1 MPKICKI
8 CLYERDDENDELK
21 GDCLCGAQDWED
33 KVLYDIKQISNDD
46 AFINAMVELH
56 EKDPIEY
63 QLKMQQFESQKQQQ
77 KQQGREEKNLPKCPR
92 CGSTSITAGQRG
104 YSLIWGFIGSG
115 NTVNRCSKCGH
126 KWKPGK

>member
-1 MPKICKI
+1 MKICTFCGFEIIEKV
-8 CLYERDDENDELK
+8 ERCPRSNSSTI
-21 GDCLCGAQDWED
+21 ED
-33 KVLYDIKQISNDD
+33 KIVYQVKRISNDES
-46 AFINAMVELH
+46 FIDAMVELH

-63 QLKMQQFESQKQQQ
+63 QIKMQQLESKKQQ
-77 KQQGREEKNLPKCPR
+77 KQQSREEKNLPKCPR

-126 KWKPGK
+126 KWKPSK

>member
-1 MPKICKI
+1 MKICTFCGLEI
-8 CLYERDDENDELK
+8 TGDVERCPQCNSSTI
-21 GDCLCGAQDWED
+21 ED
-33 KVLYDIKQISNDD
+33 KIVYQSKQISTDES
-46 AFINAMVELH
+46 FVNAMVELY

-63 QLKMQQFESQKQQQ
+63 HLKIQQFENQKQT
-77 KQQGREEKNLPKCPR
+77 KQQSREEKHLPKCPR

-126 KWKPGK
+126 KWKPNK

>member
-1 MPKICKI
+1 MKVCTICG
-8 CLYERDDENDELK
+8 YETIEDIAKCPQCTCSL
-21 GDCLCGAQDWED
+21 WED
-33 KVLYDIKQISNDD
+33 VIINEIKRISNDES
-46 AFINAMVELH
+46 FINAMIELH

-63 QLKMQQFESQKQQQ
+63 QFKMQQLENQKQQ
-77 KQQGREEKNLPKCPR
+77 KQQSREEKNLPKCPR

-126 KWKPGK
+126 KWKPNK

>member
-1 MPKICKI
+1 MKICTFCGFEIIEKV
-8 CLYERDDENDELK
+8 ERCPRSNSSTI
-21 GDCLCGAQDWED
+21 ED
-33 KVLYDIKQISNDD
+33 KIVYQVKRISNDES
-46 AFINAMVELH
+46 FIDAMVELH

-63 QLKMQQFESQKQQQ
+63 QIKMQQLESKKQQT
-77 KQQGREEKNLPKCPR
+77 QQSREEKNLPKCPR

-126 KWKPGK
+126 KWKPSK